1 MRPLQSCGAKSSF
14 ALPRVQ
20 VAVPLSVK
28 SVAPP
33 PPLPVVR
40 VVKPRAQTSA
50 RPPLACPSVAS
61 VGKPVVVRCAPT
73 PPPLASA
80 AGLVVNQPEHV
91 PSAHAG
97 VTRRGKRKSIGSD
110 FESHAELEAAKQARE
125 VEELVALMPQSVAVA
140 LLGGELGLRQLP
152 REAERKAA
160 LSDAV
165 AFKAG
170 SDGATLANARRAWVA
185 YMQYARVR
193 VVCARF
199 WLTSIGGLS
208 RELSARGEAAC
219 SLGHGLPRRHHSCK
233 FTPCR
238 PPLAC

>member
-1 MRPLQSCGAKSSF
+1 M
-14 ALPRVQ
+14 
-20 VAVPLSVK
+20 SVK

-40 VVKPRAQTSA
+40 VVKTRTETSA
-50 RPPLACPSVAS
+50 RPPLACPFVAS
-61 VGKPVVVRCAPT
+61 AGKPVVVRRAPT

-80 AGLVVNQPEHV
+80 TGLVVAQPEHV

-140 LLGGELGLRQLP
+140 LLGGELGQRQLP

-170 SDGATLANARRAWVA
+170 SDRATLANARRAWVA
-185 YMQYARVR
+185 YMQYA
-193 VVCARF
+193 
-199 WLTSIGGLS
+199 
-208 RELSARGEAAC
+208 SARGLPD
-219 SLGHGLPRRHHSCK
+219 SGL
-233 FTPCR
+233 
-238 PPLAC
+238 